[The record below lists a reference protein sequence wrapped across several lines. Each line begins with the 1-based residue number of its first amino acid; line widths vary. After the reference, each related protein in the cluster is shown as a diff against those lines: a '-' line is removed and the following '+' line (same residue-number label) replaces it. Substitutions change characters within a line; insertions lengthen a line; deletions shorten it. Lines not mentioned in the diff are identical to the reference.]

1 MSTIETTHPVAG
13 DAEEARGIRPSR
25 RRRSRRGSV
34 GIGLLVVAALL
45 GVVVWHEVTRAP
57 HAFRE
62 HAFSVSMT
70 GPSSVGRPM
79 NFGLGTDVPDVAVV
93 EARVILAEG
102 SAAAATSLSVCRPR
116 GSFGVGAVAGSLDR
130 YCSDLLPIDGL
141 DLAEEGPRSGIV
153 LTVVPLEPGTVTVRG
168 IDITYDQ
175 GGRRATQRID
185 EHLTTESS

>member
-1 MSTIETTHPVAG
+1 MSTIERTHPVAD
-13 DAEEARGIRPSR
+13 DAGEARGIRPSR
-25 RRRSRRGSV
+25 RRRSRRGWV
-34 GIGLLVVAALL
+34 GVGLLVVAALL

-62 HAFSVSMT
+62 HAFSVSMS

-130 YCSDLLPIDGL
+130 HCSDLLPIDGL
-141 DLAEEGPRSGIV
+141 DLAEEGPRAGLV

-168 IDITYDQ
+168 MDIPTTR
-175 GGRRATQRID
+175 GAATAPSASMS
-185 EHLTTESS
+185 T